1 MGTTRCN
8 FTVAAAVT
16 RQDDT
21 MFKTHPWSPC
31 KLRQL
36 IIKDTTQHNWEET
49 SLQYTWIWNDLL
61 GADLNVH
68 SSMLGTEWECQHW
81 VRSAILWW
89 RERISVM
96 AIVKQLTRKA
106 GKRPGDFLW
115 STLPVKFGKA
125 RGGWVIQVPAWRSV
139 SPLSIAA
146 RDWCQWR
153 WCLNVV
159 WAVISWH
166 SSHSNCSFEIQNTLH
181 NITTDTSRIKWT
193 AENL

>member
-31 KLRQL
+31 KSRQY
-36 IIKDTTQHNWEET
+36 T

-106 GKRPGDFLW
+106 R
-115 STLPVKFGKA
+115 A
-125 RGGWVIQVPAWRSV
+125 AWRLFVKYFACEVWQSQRRLGYTSARLALRV
-139 SPLSIAA
+139 SA
-146 RDWCQWR
+146 
-153 WCLNVV
+153 LNRGSGLMSEEMMSKCGVGCDILTLV
-159 WAVISWH
+159 
-166 SSHSNCSFEIQNTLH
+166 SF
-181 NITTDTSRIKWT
+181 
-193 AENL
+193 